1 MSLQERLVEDL
12 KNAMR
17 QGDELTRSTLRLVRA
32 AIQNEEISRRQPLD
46 DQAVI
51 DVMSRLARQHEES
64 IAQFRKGNRSD
75 LVERE
80 NSELA
85 ILRLYLP
92 EQLTLAEIVE
102 LAQQAITEVGA
113 TGAGD
118 LGKVMGRLMPRVS
131 GRADGGRVNQ
141 AVSELLEG

>member
-118 LGKVMGRLMPRVS
+118 LGKVMGRLMPRVR